1 LAAWI
6 PKSFD
11 EACKR
16 NAGRRKLH
24 MHKRQARADRIVRVL
39 ASMDFARA
47 TALRATVYSSI
58 TITSQA
64 MEVSKATASRDCAL
78 VRRIHRQFQRM
89 FGRNFDARRDR
100 VVWTWNWAHY
110 EFVTPES
117 KTAGYP
123 KPVGHFP
130 FDTRQQETEE
140 SYCVFNQLSW
150 QNSNF
155 ISQMSTR
162 DLMRALTW
170 SYRRQRRL

>member
-47 TALRATVYSSI
+47 TELRETVYGWI

-64 MEVSKATASRDCAL
+64 MEVSKATASRNCAL
-78 VRRIHRQFQRM
+78 VRRIHRQFLRM
-89 FGRNFDARRDR
+89 FGRNFDAKRDR
-100 VVWTWNWAHY
+100 VVWTWKWDHY
-110 EFVTPES
+110 GFITPEIREQAIRS
-117 KTAGYP
+117 PWATSRLILADKKPKNLMAASITYHGKT
-123 KPVGHFP
+123 
-130 FDTRQQETEE
+130 
-140 SYCVFNQLSW
+140 
-150 QNSNF
+150 
-155 ISQMSTR
+155 
-162 DLMRALTW
+162 LT
-170 SYRRQRRL
+170 SSRK